1 MLAST
6 VLGPVSDLLRSI
18 EGMQVINGG
27 EHAVSLRQ
35 HDLLADQRIGAP
47 TKCEY
52 GAKATDNRAMSAA
65 AIVLSCLASGME

>member
-6 VLGPVSDLLRSI
+6 LLGPVSDPLQSI
-18 EGMQVINGG
+18 EAMQVINEWGQ
-27 EHAVSLRQ
+27 AVSLRQ

-52 GAKATDNRAMSAA
+52 GAEPTDNRSMSSA
-65 AIVLSCLASGME
+65 AIVLSCLESGME